1 MMLLAEY
8 GYFSYRISMEGGDNM
23 IINHNIS
30 AVFATRVL
38 SKTDR
43 EISKSIE
50 KLSSGLR
57 INKAGDDASGLAVSE
72 TLRSQIRGLKQ
83 AQRNAMDSISFIQTA
98 EGSLQEDHA
107 ILHRLRELAVQSAN
121 SIYSEQDRSL
131 IQVEVSQLVQ
141 EIDRIAETTEF
152 NRFKILDGSNP
163 EFEFQVGPNPDQN
176 ITVVMKTMTTGA
188 IGISGITMSTVT
200 SANEALRKVDQAVDT
215 VSRQRATFG
224 AIQNRLEH
232 VISNLAVAA
241 ENLQAAE
248 SRIRDTDMAEE
259 IVNFMRLKILQD
271 SGVAM
276 LSQANLKPQSV
287 MRLLG

>member
-1 MMLLAEY
+1 
-8 GYFSYRISMEGGDNM
+8 MEGGDSM

-30 AVFATRVL
+30 AAFAHRIL
-38 SKTDR
+38 SKTER

-50 KLSSGLR
+50 KLASGLR

-83 AQRNAMDSISFIQTA
+83 AQRNALDSISFIQTA
-98 EGSLQEDHA
+98 EGALQEDHS
-107 ILHRLRELAVQSAN
+107 ILHRLRELSVQSAN
-121 SIYSEQDRSL
+121 AIYSEQDRSL

-141 EIDRIAETTEF
+141 EINRIAETTEF

-163 EFEFQVGPNPDQN
+163 RFEFQVGPNPNQN
-176 ITVVMKTMTTGA
+176 ITVVMKTMTAEA
-188 IGISGITMSTVT
+188 IGISGISMSTVT
-200 SANEALRKVDQAVDT
+200 SANDSLRRVDQAVDV
-215 VSRQRATFG
+215 VSKQRAEFG

-232 VISNLAVAA
+232 VVSNLSVAA

-271 SGVAM
+271 AGVAM
-276 LSQANLKPQSV
+276 LMQANLMPQSV
-287 MRLLG
+287 LKLLG